1 MQSWIIKN
9 SEMVLTVLISLMIC
23 TTRSSMALGNLIYS
37 LIILMTL
44 LTCWYRRHE
53 ISVPQ
58 SIRQYGWAYV
68 GMLLC
73 VLPSA
78 LISTDIE
85 ITTKYFFNIWVWKVL
100 VIVPILLFIKSSRKL
115 YAILSVFFV
124 YMGID
129 ALSAFAQ
136 YLLGYN
142 LGPGGRAGGVIN
154 GSMMGLAMLL
164 TLAFPLALIATYDK
178 AFPSYVRKSAVFSLF
193 GMLLGM
199 WGNQSR
205 GSWLFNGINGILI
218 TLRYCFVNIR
228 YILVLL
234 VAVVGIGYAFS
245 SHQDYVARFESTFNI
260 STDGSNLGRIYVWEA
275 DKQMIMDHPVTGV
288 GPGLWQKTYREHYK
302 LKQETQDLGHSH
314 NNLLQIASESGI
326 LGLIGFLGF
335 SFFIFCKSLIH
346 YVKSRNPYDLSIMV
360 GFISYL
366 FLFGSIDYTW
376 GNSSGIRMF
385 WIVMGIMIQLKIN
398 ENYKI
403 I

>member
-1 MQSWIIKN
+1 MKSWIIKY
-9 SEMVLTVLISLMIC
+9 SELILTILISVMIC
-23 TTRSSMALGNLIYS
+23 TTRSSMAFGNLMYS
-37 LIILMTL
+37 LIILMTI

-58 SIRQYGWAYV
+58 SIRQYGWAYL

-78 LISTDIE
+78 LISTDIVV
-85 ITTKYFFNIWVWKVL
+85 TTKYFFNIWVWKVL
-100 VIVPILLFIKSSRKL
+100 VIVPILLCIKSSRKL
-115 YAILSVFFV
+115 YAILTVFFL

-129 ALSAFAQ
+129 AISAFGQ
-136 YLLGYN
+136 YLWGYN
-142 LGPGGRAGGVIN
+142 LGPAGRAGGVIN

-164 TLAFPLALIATYDK
+164 TLAFPLALIATYDTR
-178 AFPSYVRKSAVFSLF
+178 FPSYVRKSAVFSLF

-205 GSWLFNGINGILI
+205 GSWLFNGINGVLI

-228 YILVLL
+228 YILVLF
-234 VAVVGIGYAFS
+234 VTVIGIGYAFTS
-245 SHQDYVARFESTFNI
+245 NQSYMERLESTFNI
-260 STDGSNLGRIYVWEA
+260 TTDGSNLGRIYVWEA
-275 DKQMIMDHPVTGV
+275 DKQMIMDHPVIGV

-302 LKQETQDLGHSH
+302 LKKETQNLGHSH

-335 SFFIFCKSLIH
+335 SIFVICKSLKNYI
-346 YVKSRNPYDLSIMV
+346 KTRNPYDLSILV

-376 GNSSGIRMF
+376 GNSSGIRVF
-385 WIVMGIMIQLKIN
+385 WIVMGITLQLRN
-398 ENYKI
+398 N
-403 I
+403 